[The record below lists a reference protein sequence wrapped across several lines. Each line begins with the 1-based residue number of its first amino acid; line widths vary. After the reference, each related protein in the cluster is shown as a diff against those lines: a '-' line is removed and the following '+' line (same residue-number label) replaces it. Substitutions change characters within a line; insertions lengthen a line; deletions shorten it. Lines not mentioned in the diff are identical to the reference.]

1 VTPGGSPARLVRSLA
16 LLVLASSTAAC
27 AATTYDTSITTQTA
41 APTTTVLPT
50 GSAAELLPKLV
61 TEAAGLSTLIAD
73 SGDKLASVERMEALW
88 AAARDE
94 VTRKDRELATEIE
107 AEVAK
112 GRAAATFNRPGAAD
126 KVYRNLTAL
135 VEAYLSAA

>member
-1 VTPGGSPARLVRSLA
+1 MTARRSLTF
-16 LLVLASSTAAC
+16 LLLAVSTASC

-50 GSAAELLPKLV
+50 GTAAELLPKIV
-61 TEAAGLSTLIAD
+61 AEAAGLSKLIAD
-73 SGDKLASVERMEALW
+73 GGDKIAAVERMEALW

-94 VTRKDRELATEIE
+94 VTRNDRELATEIG

-135 VEAYLSAA
+135 VTAYLSAA

>member
-1 VTPGGSPARLVRSLA
+1 VTSRSSLA
-16 LLVLASSTAAC
+16 LLVLAVSTASC
-27 AATTYDTSITTQTA
+27 AATTYDTSITTQA

-50 GSAAELLPKLV
+50 GTAAELLPQLV
-61 TEAAGLSTLIAD
+61 KEASGLSTLIAD
-73 SGDKLASVERMEALW
+73 SGDKMASVERMEALW

-94 VTRKDRELATEIE
+94 VTRKDREIATEIE

>member
-1 VTPGGSPARLVRSLA
+1 VTPRRSLA
-16 LLVLASSTAAC
+16 FLLIALSTASC

-50 GSAAELLPKLV
+50 GTPAELLPMMV

-73 SGDKLASVERMEALW
+73 GGDKIASVERIEALW
-88 AAARDE
+88 AAVRDE
-94 VTRKDRELATEIE
+94 VTRNDRDIANEIE

-126 KVYRNLTAL
+126 KVYRNLNAL
-135 VEAYLSAA
+135 VTAYLSAA